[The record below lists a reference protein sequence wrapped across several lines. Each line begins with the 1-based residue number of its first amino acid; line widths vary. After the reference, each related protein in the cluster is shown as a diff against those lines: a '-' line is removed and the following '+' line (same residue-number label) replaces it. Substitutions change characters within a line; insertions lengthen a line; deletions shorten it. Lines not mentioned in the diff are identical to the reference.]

1 MFVIPDPAG
10 SPPRTIRTKARL
22 NVTMNRKLAL
32 TLSGVAL
39 ALTATVAIA
48 GVASAHGPWGGRGGW
63 GLGGADRDAE
73 LAQALGI
80 PTDKLVEAQDKLH
93 AEKLAAAVEAGR
105 LTQAQADL
113 MQAGRKLARSIDR
126 DAIMA
131 EALGVTAAELESAR
145 EDGTPMT
152 DLLGDSGLTRAELN
166 EKLQAAYD
174 KAVAEA
180 VAQGVIT
187 QAQADDLE
195 EAGGMGCGGFGGIG
209 GHGHRGFGGA
219 MMGRGGFGGRWFGR
233 GTMPDAPGG
242 AAPSPDGA
250 RFAPRAPVSGGTD
263 L

>member
-1 MFVIPDPAG
+1 
-10 SPPRTIRTKARL
+10 
-22 NVTMNRKLAL
+22 MNRKLAL

-39 ALTATVAIA
+39 ALTATVAVA

-63 GLGGADRDAE
+63 GLGSADRDAD

-80 PTDKLVEAQDKLH
+80 PADKLTEAQDKLH
-93 AEKLAAAVEAGR
+93 AEKLAAAVKAGR
-105 LTQAQADL
+105 LTQEQADL

-131 EALGVTAAELESAR
+131 EALGVTTADLESAR
-145 EDGTPMT
+145 EEGTPMA
-152 DLLGDSGLTRAELN
+152 DLLDDSGLTRAELS
-166 EKLQAAYD
+166 EKVQAAYD
-174 KAVAEA
+174 KAVADA
-180 VAQGVIT
+180 VAKGVIS
-187 QAQADDLE
+187 QAQADTLKDG
-195 EAGGMGCGGFGGIG
+195 GGMGCGGFGGIG
-209 GHGHRGFGGA
+209 MGRGHGGFGRA

-242 AAPSPDGA
+242 AAPSTDGA